1 MTGQKRKHIV
11 IVSYL
16 ATAAVGAVGLMLMM
30 VTYEVAWGLCLG
42 TVAILLALT
51 LTLKRIEVKKTRT
64 LEVETSLEERR
75 RAA

>member
-1 MTGQKRKHIV
+1 
-11 IVSYL
+11 
-16 ATAAVGAVGLMLMM
+16 MLMM
-30 VTYEVAWGLCLG
+30 VTYEMAWGLCLG

-51 LTLKRIEVKKTRT
+51 LTLKRIEVKKART